1 MTKFVSFTKIVL
13 LSFSLFV
20 GCTNADKSKPST
32 EEEPSSVLTQS
43 EKQQIEKE
51 ISDLSKAFFQQ
62 AEKLNIDS
70 CWTFFENTND
80 FLAANSDG
88 TSGDY
93 NSLIKVNNDV
103 FSQMKSFTSNL
114 KKESIRILSKSQVLY
129 TIFAYQTFTLKT
141 GENMKLDNVALTML
155 FTKINNSW
163 KITYLHESSLQP
175 VKVETNK

>member
-1 MTKFVSFTKIVL
+1 ML
-13 LSFSLFV
+13 LAFSLFV
-20 GCTNADKSKPST
+20 GCTNADKLKPTT

-51 ISDLSKAFFQQ
+51 ISDVSKTFFQL

-70 CWTFFENTND
+70 CMTFFENTKD

-93 NSLIKVNNDV
+93 NSVKKANSEL
-103 FSQMKSFTSNL
+103 FSQIKSFTSNL

-129 TIFAYQTFTLKT
+129 TFFAYQTCTHKT
-141 GENMKLDNVALTML
+141 GDTMTLDNVALTML

-163 KITYLHESSLQP
+163 KVTYIHESSLPP
-175 VKVETNK
+175 VIGGTKK